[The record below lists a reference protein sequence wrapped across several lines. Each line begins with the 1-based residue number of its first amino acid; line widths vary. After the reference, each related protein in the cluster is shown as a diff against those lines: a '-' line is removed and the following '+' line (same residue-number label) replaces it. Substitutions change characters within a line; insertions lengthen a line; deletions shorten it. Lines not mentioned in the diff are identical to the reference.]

1 MTVQITPEQQQILM
15 DSLRDRI
22 GKLYDIA
29 FAYKNNTEAKKDCLN
44 EKRRVEQMLETVK
57 NWEE

>member
-29 FAYKNNTEAKKDCLN
+29 FSYKGNTEAKKDCLA